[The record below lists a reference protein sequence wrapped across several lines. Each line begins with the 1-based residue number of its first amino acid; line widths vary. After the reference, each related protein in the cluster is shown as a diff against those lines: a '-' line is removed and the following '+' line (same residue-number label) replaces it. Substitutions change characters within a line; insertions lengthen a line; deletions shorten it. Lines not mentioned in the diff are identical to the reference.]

1 MKELS
6 RMITLSSGIQTRV
19 TDKCLVDSLEG
30 TVVWDYD
37 LMACPQMVVQL
48 YKGLMKVYMNQTNVL
63 EASTKVIEHKT
74 RISLQD
80 WKQWSPLFCVFFRLS
95 RLK

>member
-1 MKELS
+1 
-6 RMITLSSGIQTRV
+6 MITLSSGIQTRV

-48 YKGLMKVYMNQTNVL
+48 YKGLMKVYTNQTNVL
-63 EASTKVIEHKT
+63 EASPKVIEHKT
-74 RISLQD
+74 RISLHD
-80 WKQWSPLFCVFFRLS
+80 WKQWSPLFCVFARLT